1 LIQTANV
8 ISPHSLHP
16 SGGADDNELS
26 LGASLRCL
34 FELPSDYQGRDEAD
48 DDEKLV
54 SRYAEDLREDA
65 CIDAAVAYG
74 IALDTFLGED
84 TLQY

>member
-1 LIQTANV
+1 M
-8 ISPHSLHP
+8 
-16 SGGADDNELS
+16 
-26 LGASLRCL
+26 
-34 FELPSDYQGRDEAD
+34 
-48 DDEKLV
+48 

-84 TLQY
+84 TLALSVHPIDIRYILSTNCASFFFFSRPCCLPLSHWRSKVSPNGYEVTYPHT

>member
-1 LIQTANV
+1 LTR
-8 ISPHSLHP
+8 ISNDITPPSCP
-16 SGGADDNELS
+16 ASGGLDDNDLS

-34 FELPSDYQGRDEAD
+34 FELPSDYQGRDEGD
-48 DDEKLV
+48 NDENLV

-84 TLQY
+84 ALK